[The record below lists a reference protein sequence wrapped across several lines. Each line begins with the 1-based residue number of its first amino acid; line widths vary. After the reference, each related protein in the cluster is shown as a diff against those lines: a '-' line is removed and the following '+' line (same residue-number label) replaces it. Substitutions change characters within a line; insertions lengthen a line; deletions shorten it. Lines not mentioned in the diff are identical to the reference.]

1 LQFKSK
7 RENMKKC
14 FKSAVTICMALTTA
28 VAITLPGYA
37 QKQNKGTKS
46 KEKPSDGIKLEYN
59 FPVNKPLSYS
69 SLSTV
74 DQSMEVNG
82 ESMQVNVVIV
92 VASTITSLGK
102 ENGNLKLDVRIDTLS
117 QKVDSP
123 QGSTGGPINEVA
135 GKSFTMLLA
144 PNGKEVDVTGAEK
157 ITYTEEGQ
165 ETNVSQTFSDYFPDV
180 PSKLIKPGD
189 TWPTTDTIRSKATT
203 MSMKQIVKA
212 DNKFEGIVN
221 VDGIDCAKITAA
233 LSGTREQTG
242 ENMGMDIAVKGDF
255 TGTSELYFA
264 LKEGYLIKSSS
275 NTKMTGTIELSGAQN
290 MSMPLTATMVSTKWL
305 KK

>member
-1 LQFKSK
+1 
-7 RENMKKC
+7 
-14 FKSAVTICMALTTA
+14 MALTAA
-28 VAITLPGYA
+28 VAISLPGYA
-37 QKQNKGTKS
+37 QKHNKGTKS
-46 KEKPSDGIKLEYN
+46 KEKPADGIRLEYK

-69 SLSTV
+69 SLSKV

-92 VASTITSLGK
+92 VATTVTSLGK
-102 ENGNLKLDVRIDTLS
+102 DNDNLKLDVRIDTLS

-123 QGSTGGPINEVA
+123 QGSSGGLVNEVA
-135 GKSFTMLLA
+135 GKSFTMILA
-144 PNGKEVDVTGAEK
+144 PNGKEVDITGAEK
-157 ITYTEEGQ
+157 ITYSADGQ
-165 ETNVSQTFSDYFPDV
+165 ETNASQTFSDYFPDI
-180 PSKLIKPGD
+180 PTKPLKPGD
-189 TWPTTDTIRSKATT
+189 IWVTNDTLNSKATT

-233 LSGTREQTG
+233 LSGTREQSG
-242 ENMGMDIAVKGDF
+242 ENMGMDIAIKGDF

-264 LKEGYLIKSSS
+264 VKEGYLIKSTST
-275 NTKMTGTIELSGAQN
+275 TKMIGTLDLSGAQN
-290 MSMPLTATMVSTKWL
+290 MSMPLTATMVTTKWL